1 MQVWRSFVSFDGL
14 AEADGKLLGGI
25 GSDSLGRI
33 RQEGIGDPHIHHFV
47 NEFLRIQDAGIY
59 HYGKS
64 FFVTDDFH
72 HIFQ

>member
-1 MQVWRSFVSFDGL
+1 MESFWEVSVAIL
-14 AEADGKLLGGI
+14 
-25 GSDSLGRI
+25 LGRI